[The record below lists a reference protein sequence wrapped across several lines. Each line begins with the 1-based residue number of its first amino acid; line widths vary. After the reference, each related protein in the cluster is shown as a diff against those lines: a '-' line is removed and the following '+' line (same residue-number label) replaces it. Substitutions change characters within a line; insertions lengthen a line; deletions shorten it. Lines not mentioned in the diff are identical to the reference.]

1 MSRKDSSSARTLHRI
16 LPQAFSNKK
25 KDKKKKDKKKKNKK
39 ESNRQPLRNK
49 GDTKRLNNQPQFVL
63 GSFLVLFR
71 WNAEIVITIISVR
84 KNSKGKTQKNTTY
97 SKRAG
102 SIFSHFR
109 GRGQGRRLPHFP
121 YKILPHQKKKKPK
134 DDFFPLASNW
144 GSMYSHRVT
153 HTDASH
159 LLGTSQGDST
169 NSINSPFFESVFSE
183 EN

>member
-1 MSRKDSSSARTLHRI
+1 VCRGKTRHQREHCTESFHKHF
-16 LPQAFSNKK
+16 QQKKGQKK
-25 KDKKKKDKKKKNKK
+25 KGTKRRKIKRSQIVNLY
-39 ESNRQPLRNK
+39 ETK

-121 YKILPHQKKKKPK
+121 YKILPHQKKKEAQRRL
-134 DDFFPLASNW
+134 FFPLQAI
-144 GSMYSHRVT
+144 GGLCIRI
-153 HTDASH
+153 A
-159 LLGTSQGDST
+159 
-169 NSINSPFFESVFSE
+169 
-183 EN
+183 